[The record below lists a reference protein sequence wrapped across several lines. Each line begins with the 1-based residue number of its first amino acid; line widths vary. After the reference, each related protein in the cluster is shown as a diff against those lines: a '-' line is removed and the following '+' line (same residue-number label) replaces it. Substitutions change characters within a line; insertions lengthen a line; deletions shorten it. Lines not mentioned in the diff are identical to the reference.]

1 MPHKM
6 EPPHTAAGPAETPYL
21 ANGGDRLDVHLERP
35 VHSRPS
41 RAIYPASN
49 PSNRRYLLDFPTLF
63 FCPKL
68 QHRRVVAFCHSCPLA
83 FLLVFLGYDIR
94 SHGLVAHF

>member
-63 FCPKL
+63 FL
-68 QHRRVVAFCHSCPLA
+68 FQTSTQARRRFLSFLPSCIPSRLSR
-83 FLLVFLGYDIR
+83 V
-94 SHGLVAHF
+94 